1 MNALLRGLLL
11 GSLSL
16 GILWLAAGCVQV
28 PQPGAAPEAKRA
40 TDPAELER
48 LARLRLELASGYFS
62 RGQPATALDEVK
74 LALNAKPDMVEA
86 WNLRALIYA
95 SNGEARQAEESFQRA
110 LQFRPNDP
118 DSLHNYGWFLC
129 QQGRAPEADQQF
141 ERALAQPQYVNQVR
155 TLLAQGVCQA
165 RAGHLPEAERT
176 LLRSYELDP
185 ANPATAYN
193 LSDVLYRRGDYERAR
208 FYIGRVNSQPELS
221 NAQTLWL
228 AARIENRMGN
238 AGGSRAFGTQLSD
251 RFPQSPEALQYERR
265 RFDD

>member
-1 MNALLRGLLL
+1 MNILLRGLLL
-11 GSLSL
+11 FCLC
-16 GILWLAAGCVQV
+16 LAAGCVQV

-110 LQFRPNDP
+110 LQFKPNDP

-193 LSDVLYRRGDYERAR
+193 LSDVLYRRGDLERAR
-208 FYIGRVNSQPELS
+208 FYIGRVNSQPEQS

-238 AGGSRAFGTQLSD
+238 AAGSRFYGTQLSE
-251 RFPQSPEALQYERR
+251 RFPNSPEALQYQRR